1 MSRWSTTTTSECRA
15 KWWGDERLTSIRFS
29 RAAER
34 LQNIIDDS
42 WVPLNDERIRS
53 SEACISCCL
62 TNFQEP
68 KLMFFQAQVLSYAIL
83 FLWNHSSQDVHLQG
97 VTFFKLIWWRS
108 CDLYNL
114 LTSVV
119 HHQHLGILMQRGRYS
134 LRISNPLDGRPIRR
148 PNSGAVGGHMDFQQL
163 EKTCWNHFSCFFL
176 LFFFFQLFFL
186 LEPFGVEEVVSL
198 DFHYFRR
205 IRGHFLVVQ
214 HRFMNTLSSN
224 VYTGKKRKN
233 PWWMVQTWV

>member
-42 WVPLNDERIRS
+42 WVPLNDERIRKFRS
-53 SEACISCCL
+53 LKICCCL

-97 VTFFKLIWWRS
+97 VTFFKLIRWRS
-108 CDLYNL
+108 CVLYNL

-163 EKTCWNHFSCFFL
+163 EKNRWNHFSCFLAVFFCC
-176 LFFFFQLFFL
+176 FFFSCFFFVGAIRRWRSGVPGFSLFQEDLKSFFGGSTPL
-186 LEPFGVEEVVSL
+186 YEHSL
-198 DFHYFRR
+198 KQCLYR
-205 IRGHFLVVQ
+205 
-214 HRFMNTLSSN
+214 
-224 VYTGKKRKN
+224 
-233 PWWMVQTWV
+233 

>member
-1 MSRWSTTTTSECRA
+1 MS
-15 KWWGDERLTSIRFS
+15 D
-29 RAAER
+29 
-34 LQNIIDDS
+34 
-42 WVPLNDERIRS
+42 DERIRS
-53 SEACISCCL
+53 SEACICCCL

-163 EKTCWNHFSCFFL
+163 EKTCWNHFSCFLAVFFA
-176 LFFFFQLFFL
+176 FFFSAFFFVGAIWRWRSGVPGFSLFQEDLRPFFGGSTPL
-186 LEPFGVEEVVSL
+186 YEHSL
-198 DFHYFRR
+198 
-205 IRGHFLVVQ
+205 
-214 HRFMNTLSSN
+214 
-224 VYTGKKRKN
+224 K
-233 PWWMVQTWV
+233 